1 MLAASTAR
9 LLASRGIH
17 YGWLML
23 ALTFGFVIASSG
35 VSSIPSVLLLPI
47 SKEFGWSIGEL
58 SGPLG
63 LRMALF
69 GLVAPFAGS
78 LMVLYGPRNVLMGA
92 AALLIAGLILA

>member
-1 MLAASTAR
+1 MLAVSMAR
-9 LLASRGIH
+9 FLAARRIH

-23 ALTFGFVIASSG
+23 ALTFGFVLASSG
-35 VSSIPSVLLLPI
+35 VSSIPSVLLVPI

-69 GLVAPFAGS
+69 GLVAPFAGA
-78 LMVLYGPRNVLMGA
+78 LMLRYGLRTVLVGPPRS
-92 AALLIAGLILA
+92 